1 MILSSNIR
9 LKEGRSTK
17 GRVSRG
23 NNKQSWLKAA
33 CWSTCRRTSAAL
45 KVQINKT
52 LKWTS
57 SPAYFIF
64 IFDIAVVTNYRLL
77 K

>member
-9 LKEGRSTK
+9 LMEGRSTK
-17 GRVSRG
+17 GRVSRE
-23 NNKQSWLKAA
+23 NNKQSWLMAA

-52 LKWTS
+52 LKRKS
-57 SPAYFIF
+57 SLI
-64 IFDIAVVTNYRLL
+64 LL
-77 K
+77 LFLILLLLLIIDY